1 MSELSQ
7 SRSRSAIDTRTL
19 ACTAMLCAVAYVVM
33 YLSKNIFAFMAVGG
47 FLKFDLK
54 FDLWQTLVVAGKQI
68 FVVLDFAER
77 CPLAVIRPVSIYI
90 YATFPVCAF
99 PSASIAITSIECRP

>member
-1 MSELSQ
+1 MIV
-7 SRSRSAIDTRTL
+7 AIMILD
-19 ACTAMLCAVAYVVM
+19 AVALIFGIRIDETVVA
-33 YLSKNIFAFMAVGG
+33 LSILV

-90 YATFPVCAF
+90 YMLLFRYVL
-99 PSASIAITSIECRP
+99 SRRRP